1 VTMAHLG
8 TYELADQLFPDR
20 IQRHRLEYPDTEVL
34 EYVAAQLSQAQ
45 FPQAASLRFLRQV
58 CRWGGYYGIAARVRN
73 RNEPEAIRQTL
84 VGARDQLAQEN
95 VVEALKEINALDGLR
110 RPAFA
115 SKFLRFIAPQSAAI
129 LDRIISRHTGFPLS
143 AVGYGQL
150 IAACRNAAEQLAKSG
165 VRNPCRQDGVWFV
178 ADIEAAFY
186 ADMENL
192 EA

>member
-1 VTMAHLG
+1 MAHLG

-20 IQRHRLEYPDTEVL
+20 IRRHRLEYPDTEVL
-34 EYVAAQLSQAQ
+34 EHVAARLAQAE
-45 FPQAASLRFLRQV
+45 FPQAALLRFLRQV

-73 RNEPEAIRQTL
+73 SNEPEAIRQAF
-84 VGARDQLAQEN
+84 VGARDQLGEGN
-95 VVEALKEINALDGLR
+95 VVEALGQVNALNGLG

-115 SKFLRFIAPQSAAI
+115 SKFLRFMAPQSAAI
-129 LDRIISRHTGFPLS
+129 LDRIISQHTGFPLS

-150 IAACRNAAEQLAKSG
+150 NTACHNAAAQLANAG
-165 VRNPCRQDGVWFV
+165 VHNPFRQDGVWFI

-192 EA
+192 ET